1 MLCATEITGQP
12 GGARSICEDCMD
24 VFDQATELERMDRES
39 ALVRARASMDRGG
52 PEWIDG
58 VACCRE
64 CGEPIP
70 QKRLEALPGVGLCR
84 ACQEER
90 EQGMH

>member
-1 MLCATEITGQP
+1 
-12 GGARSICEDCMD
+12 MD
-24 VFDQATELERMDRES
+24 VFDQATELERQDRES
-39 ALVRARASMDRGG
+39 ALLRALSDIDREG
-52 PEWIDG
+52 PEMING

-70 QKRLEALPGVGLCR
+70 PKRLEALPGVGLCR

-90 EQGMH
+90 EDS